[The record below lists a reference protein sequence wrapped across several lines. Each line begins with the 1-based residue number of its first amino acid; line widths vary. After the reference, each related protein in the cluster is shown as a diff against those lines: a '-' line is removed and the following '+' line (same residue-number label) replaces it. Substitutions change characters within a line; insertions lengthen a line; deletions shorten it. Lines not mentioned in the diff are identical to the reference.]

1 LAEIFPERFLRKLA
15 GKADIEDAL
24 KRLDTLTHEEARMAT
39 AHILKATHT
48 VDDRVVGVDERMKA
62 VDNKVT
68 EVVNGEQHGL
78 GQSPKKC

>member
-1 LAEIFPERFLRKLA
+1 MAELSTERFLRKLA
-15 GKADIEDAL
+15 GKTDIEDAL

-39 AHILKATHT
+39 AQILKATHT
-48 VDDRVVGVDERMKA
+48 VDDRVASIDDRVKA
-62 VDNKVT
+62 VDDKVA